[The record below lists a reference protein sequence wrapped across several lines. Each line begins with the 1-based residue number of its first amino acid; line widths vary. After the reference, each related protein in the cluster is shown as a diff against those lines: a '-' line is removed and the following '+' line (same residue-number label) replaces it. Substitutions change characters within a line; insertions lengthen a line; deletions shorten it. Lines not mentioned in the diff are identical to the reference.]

1 LVRSSSS
8 AWQLARPQPD
18 LTSAPC
24 CRNVGDSEPEEEE
37 EGEHLHPGE
46 LGELLGGLGV
56 LGQGAQGE
64 LGEQRGPVGEQGGL
78 EEEQALLGKSAAAVG
93 DHYTGA
99 VGGPVVAVQPRCSG
113 IGAQGFRCIDSEGL
127 LLTRYTGRWGRTAGL
142 VPGGEL
148 GAPSWCDGDQ
158 GGHQQ
163 GSGVPGGPE
172 WVVVV
177 AVVAAVAVGAGTC
190 WGLSDVVEE
199 GDRLLVLRTFALR
212 GGACR
217 TGRSLSF
224 AGIARTSPPPPTCA
238 GRHTLHRCR
247 LS

>member
-1 LVRSSSS
+1 M
-8 AWQLARPQPD
+8 Q
-18 LTSAPC
+18 
-24 CRNVGDSEPEEEE
+24 
-37 EGEHLHPGE
+37 
-46 LGELLGGLGV
+46 GV
-56 LGQGAQGE
+56 
-64 LGEQRGPVGEQGGL
+64 L
-78 EEEQALLGKSAAAVG
+78 EEEQVLLGKSAAVVG

-99 VGGPVVAVQPRCSG
+99 VGELVAGQLRCNG
-113 IGAQGFRCIDSEGL
+113 IGDQNFRCIDSEG

-177 AVVAAVAVGAGTC
+177 AVVAAAAVGAGTC

-217 TGRSLSF
+217 TGRSLSS
-224 AGIARTSPPPPTCA
+224 AGIARTSCKDQTSRWNHQKSHSP
-238 GRHTLHRCR
+238 L
-247 LS
+247 LL